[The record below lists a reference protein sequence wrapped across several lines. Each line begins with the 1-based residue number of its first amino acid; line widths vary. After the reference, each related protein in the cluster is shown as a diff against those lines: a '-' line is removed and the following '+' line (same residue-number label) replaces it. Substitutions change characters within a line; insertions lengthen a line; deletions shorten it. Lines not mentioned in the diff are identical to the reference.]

1 MKKLFYLVLFL
12 VPFVS
17 TGVFAS
23 CNVTNGTI
31 NILANEF
38 TTLRIVMEEAQKCAG
53 PDADFSVT
61 HSVDHQKLQGP
72 ALAANPSE
80 FTAKIVTN
88 GSITPLLNKGLL
100 RPLNDLVDKYDIQ
113 RSINFDIQGV
123 IVVDIREGSIAEKSG
138 MEAGDLITRIGRQ
151 KISNLKMFKDEIS
164 KYEKDTK
171 ILFLVKRGNASRF
184 LTLRR

>member
-12 VPFVS
+12 LPFVS

-88 GSITPLLNKGLL
+88 GSITPLLN
-100 RPLNDLVDKYDIQ
+100 
-113 RSINFDIQGV
+113 
-123 IVVDIREGSIAEKSG
+123 
-138 MEAGDLITRIGRQ
+138 
-151 KISNLKMFKDEIS
+151 NLKANP
-164 KYEKDTK
+164 EKEYIKWPDRVEKVEAFETFIQNIYAK
-171 ILFLVKRGNASRF
+171 
-184 LTLRR
+184 